1 MTDVLYI
8 HPARHAVDAGYQDLG
23 FYFLIPVGVIGLAN
37 MLRHQGHHVR
47 GINYPAELL
56 RDRSFKLKPW
66 LKEQQGVQLVMVD
79 LHWFEHAFG
88 TISVARACHEVLPDA
103 RVVLGG
109 FTASVYASEILHS
122 FPEVDFVIR
131 GDAELPLARLAA
143 ELARPDPELS
153 AIPNLSYRE
162 HNRVIE
168 NALTYCA
175 GSAEIDALDFVDL
188 EFLEHAD
195 WYGILQFEPTNLTR
209 TLSGLRGHWLCIGR
223 GCLFDCPFC
232 GGGKESQRLLA
243 GREQVTLRAVG
254 RVVEDIARLAHKGID
269 QVAFN
274 LDPAIFE
281 EAYWRALF
289 AGLRQR
295 NVYIGIYNEHF
306 QLPSLEFVRDFAE
319 TADISRSEIA
329 LTLLSG
335 SERVRRSNGKYFSNR
350 RLYPVLSALAQAGIP
365 LYVYFSFNLP
375 GEDERSFRETLRLAR
390 EIAQIYPPHLLK
402 MINQAHTI
410 DPCCP
415 ISREPGRFS
424 VQVTLRSF
432 KDYYVYCEKT
442 LAFGPDEV
450 PPWRERGFT
459 WRARPNEAL
468 ESMIQRWNEFCSRQS
483 FLCFRVPQSW

>member
-1 MTDVLYI
+1 VTDVLYI
-8 HPARHAVDAGYQDLG
+8 HPARHAVDSGYQDLG

-37 MLRHQGHHVR
+37 MLRRQGYQVK

-66 LKEQQGVQLVMVD
+66 LKEQQGVRLVMVD

-88 TISVARACHEVLPDA
+88 AISVARICREVFPNA
-103 RVVLGG
+103 RIVLGG
-109 FTASVYASEILHS
+109 FTASIYASEILQS

-131 GDAELPLARLAA
+131 GDAELPLTRLMA
-143 ELARPDPELS
+143 ELTRPDPDLS
-153 AIPNLSYRE
+153 TIPNLSYRK
-162 HNRVIE
+162 RDQVIE

-175 GSAEIDALDFVDL
+175 TSAEIDALDFVDL

-195 WYGILQFEPTNLTR
+195 WYGTLQFEPTNLTR
-209 TLSGLRGHWLCIGR
+209 TMSGLRGHWLCIGR
-223 GCLFDCPFC
+223 GCLFDCAFC
-232 GGGKESQRLLA
+232 GGGKESHRLLA
-243 GREQVTLRAVG
+243 GREQVTLRAVE
-254 RVVEDIARLAHKGID
+254 RVVEDIVRLAHRGID
-269 QVAFN
+269 QVALN

-281 EAYWRALF
+281 ESYWRALF

-295 NVYIGIYNEHF
+295 HVRIGIYNEHF

-319 TADISRSEIA
+319 TVDISRSEVA

-335 SERVRRSNGKYFSNR
+335 SERVRRNNGKFFSNKH
-350 RLYPVLSALAQAGIP
+350 LYPVLSVLAQVGMP

-375 GEDERSFRETLRLAR
+375 GEDERSFRETLHLAE
-390 EIAQIYPPHLLK
+390 EIARMYPPHLLK
-402 MINQAHTI
+402 MINQAHTL

-424 VQVTLRSF
+424 VQVTLRRF
-432 KDYYVYCEKT
+432 KDYYSYCQKT

-450 PPWRERGFT
+450 SPWQERGFT
-459 WRARPNEAL
+459 WRTRSDGVL
-468 ESMIQRWNEFCSRQS
+468 ESMVRQWNAFCSRQR